1 MPRSYWMVI
10 KSPENL
16 RIARNRGFDL
26 IGLVAQHR
34 RKVQRVEPS
43 DRVLIY
49 VSKQRRFAAT
59 ATVTSPMIEDQSPIW
74 DKDGSSDLPYRLGI
88 RPNLILDESQYINA
102 HQIAPRMDY
111 TKRWIPELWYLAFQ
125 GSLHLISKF
134 DF

>member
-1 MPRSYWMVI
+1 MVI